1 MDTTTAL
8 AVGCAAAAFVLLVLQ
23 QLFALAVT
31 ALVRE
36 GRAETAKALDALR
49 ERLAM
54 RLEETEARLRR
65 VERLC
70 DTGGRRATDAERV
83 TPRGFKERCR
93 RVSTINKDQSTPK
106 VVHNVDCDAWAW
118 PEPEDEGRPP
128 MPAKKSPSLSNA
140 DEVPHAE
147 ARPSASTPT
156 RLHRR
161 PAPAPPSVKRS
172 PSAGGAETTRSVFDR
187 PKMRVSS
194 VRRLQGM
201 SSSSKPSTPVA
212 WPLGFPT
219 KIRSGTRPVSSGSL
233 FYANVV
239 AKMRREASAC

>member
-8 AVGCAAAAFVLLVLQ
+8 AVGCAAAALVLLVLQ

-70 DTGGRRATDAERV
+70 DTGGPRATDAERV

-118 PEPEDEGRPP
+118 PEPEGEARPTT
-128 MPAKKSPSLSNA
+128 PAQDKKPPSLSCA
-140 DEVPHAE
+140 DEAPRA
-147 ARPSASTPT
+147 AAQPGLRP
-156 RLHRR
+156 RR
-161 PAPAPPSVKRS
+161 QR
-172 PSAGGAETTRSVFDR
+172 
-187 PKMRVSS
+187 
-194 VRRLQGM
+194 
-201 SSSSKPSTPVA
+201 
-212 WPLGFPT
+212 
-219 KIRSGTRPVSSGSL
+219 
-233 FYANVV
+233 
-239 AKMRREASAC
+239 ACIVDQPQHLLL